1 MSVPRRKVLA
11 LGAAVP
17 LAAGLLPAAPA
28 AAASAAADG
37 PRDAGGAGG
46 APAARLTN
54 LAHLDFLRDTVRP
67 APAPGHDTY
76 RLREEPALGAL
87 WTYADRQDDGSYRRI
102 GGGALDPQTGHHEQ
116 GAYNADDMARA
127 AVVYLRHFTGTK
139 APSSLR
145 SARQLLRGLCYLQT
159 TDGPHAGNVVLW
171 QQADGTL
178 NRSAYP
184 PETPDP
190 SDSGPSYWLARL
202 IWALGEGYA
211 VFRHREAP
219 FAAFLRARMELAL
232 DALERGVL
240 TRYGKWETA
249 DGRRVPGWLITHGA
263 DASSEALLG
272 LAAYVRA
279 GGGPRAGTAMAQ
291 LAEGTAALTAGSA
304 GAWPYG
310 AILPTAASVSQWH
323 AWGAQMP
330 TALARAAEVLRRP
343 GLLEAAVAD
352 TAGFTPE
359 LLTSGGCHNGLLPA
373 PVDRTQIA
381 YGVDARLQALLAVA
395 ADGGHPGL
403 YPLAALTAAWYFGA
417 NAAGEAVYDPSS
429 GVTFDGVAPDGGI
442 NRNSGAEST
451 IHGQLSMLAL
461 DALSGPARA
470 AVPLG
475 LDGVARREGLRVLEA
490 EKGRLTGSAKVVRPE
505 SAWTG
510 ESEYSGGAY
519 VELRE
524 DDGISWTLPDVPG
537 PLLLSPVVDLVE
549 DRDAGVTVWQHGSR
563 SAGSID
569 HGTGGAQGISAAPG
583 ALTPVPLAAVAE
595 PGERL
600 RVHAE
605 GVGEDALRIDAL
617 LVRPAVSHLVL
628 SGPRGSLALLS
639 NGDGRDR
646 VAVAEL
652 PGSGPV
658 TVELYDGRA
667 RPADRRSERN
677 GRTGRTRRA
686 GRTGGDSRTE
696 VTVPAHGFAVVRRET
711 GGA

>member
-1 MSVPRRKVLA
+1 MTVPRRRVLA

-17 LAAGLLPAAPA
+17 LAAGLVPAP
-28 AAASAAADG
+28 SAAADG
-37 PRDAGGAGG
+37 PRGTGSTGGAS
-46 APAARLTN
+46 APRLAN
-54 LAHLDFLRDTVRP
+54 PAHLDFLRDTVRP
-67 APAPGHDTY
+67 SPVPGHDTY

-87 WTYADRQDDGSYRRI
+87 WTYADRQDDGSYRRT

-127 AVVYLRHFTGTK
+127 AVVYLRHSTATG

-145 SARQLLRGLCYLQT
+145 SARELLRGLCYLQT
-159 TDGPHAGNVVLW
+159 TDGPHAGNPVLW

-178 NRSAYP
+178 NRSAHP

-219 FAAFLRARMELAL
+219 FAAFLRARMDLAL

-240 TRYGKWETA
+240 TRYGRWETA
-249 DGRRVPGWLITHGA
+249 DGRRVPGWLIVHGA
-263 DASSEALLG
+263 DATSEALLG
-272 LAAYVRA
+272 LTAYVRA
-279 GGGPRAGTAMAQ
+279 GGGARARTAASQ
-291 LAEGTAALTAGSA
+291 LAEATAALKAGST
-304 GAWPYG
+304 GRWPYG

-330 TALARAAEVLRRP
+330 TALAQAAEVLEHP

-359 LLTSGGCHNGLLPA
+359 LLTAGGCHNGLLPA

-395 ADGGHPGL
+395 ADGAHPGL

-429 GVTFDGVAPDGGI
+429 GVTFDGVSPDGGI

-461 DALSGPARA
+461 DALTGHARA

-475 LDGVARREGLRVLEA
+475 LDGVSRREGLRVVEA
-490 EKGRLTGSAKVVRPE
+490 EKGRPSGSAKVVRPDP
-505 SAWTG
+505 AWTG

-524 DDGISWTLPDVPG
+524 GGGISWTLPDMPG

-549 DRDAGVTVWQHGSR
+549 DRGAGVTVWHHGSR

-583 ALTPVPLAAVAE
+583 ALTPVPLAVAGE
-595 PGERL
+595 PGGRL
-600 RVHAE
+600 SARAE
-605 GVGEDALRIDAL
+605 GVGEDALRVDAL

-639 NGDGRDR
+639 NGDSRDR
-646 VAVAEL
+646 RAVAEL
-652 PGSGPV
+652 PGSGRV
-658 TVELYDGRA
+658 TVELYDRRA
-667 RPADRRSERN
+667 RPA
-677 GRTGRTRRA
+677 GRHTGSGDSGHA
-686 GRTGGDSRTE
+686 GATGGGSHTE
-696 VTVPAHGFAVVRRET
+696 VTVPAHGFAVLRRET